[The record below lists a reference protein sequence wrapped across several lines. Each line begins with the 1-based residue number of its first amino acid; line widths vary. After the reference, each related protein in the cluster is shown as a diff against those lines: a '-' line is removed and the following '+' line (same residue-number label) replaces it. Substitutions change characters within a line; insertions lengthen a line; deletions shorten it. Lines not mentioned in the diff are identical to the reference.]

1 MSNVLIY
8 GATGGIGSCL
18 ARMLAGAGVNL
29 HLVARDAPRLQALAG
44 ELGAGWTAA
53 DVLDDAAFGR
63 VAEAA
68 PAALDGLVYAVGSIN
83 LKPLARMTPADLA
96 RDYRLNAA
104 GAALAIQ
111 SALPALR
118 AGDRGAS
125 VVLFSSV
132 AASRGFPSHAS
143 IGMAKAAVD
152 GLTRSLAA
160 ELAPAIRVNAIALSL
175 TQTPM
180 AAGMLASPKMADAI
194 AAMHP
199 LARLGEPEDAAHLAA
214 FLLASNAGWITGQ
227 VLGVDGGR
235 GAVASK

>member
-18 ARMLAGAGVNL
+18 ARMLASAGFSL
-29 HLVARDAPRLQALAG
+29 HVVAREAHRLQALASK
-44 ELGAGWTAA
+44 LGASWTAA
-53 DVLDDAAFGR
+53 DVLYSDAFGR
-63 VAEAA
+63 VAEDA
-68 PAALDGLVYAVGSIN
+68 PTALDGLVYAVGSIN
-83 LKPLARMTPADLA
+83 LKPLARATPADLA
-96 RDYRLNAA
+96 RDFCLNAA
-104 GAALAIQ
+104 GAALGIQ

-118 AGDRGAS
+118 ASNGGAS

-132 AASRGFPSHAS
+132 AASMGFPSHGS

-180 AAGMLASPKMADAI
+180 AAGMLANAKMRDAI
-194 AAMHP
+194 AATHP

-214 FLLASNAGWITGQ
+214 FLLSSKSGWITGQ